1 MCGHVLGSSNTMPF
15 TVESLSVIDQTGAS
29 YIDIQQYYADA
40 RQERCKLIIYL
51 LTQYLVSPMKED
63 GCEDTDDWRYVTR
76 QFLLDDVISE
86 TNFTIAHALSLLLQ
100 GDSVRTP
107 LTDQQKRS
115 KKIRYYESEELHVVD
130 LMGSRFS
137 TAAADGNGNINT
149 ACSMGITNNRIM
161 LPASLGA
168 NWTPVHMAVVVN
180 NAYLLQKLLD
190 GVDLS
195 SPIYSNLFEVY
206 IQIISTTNV
215 TADNGVNALSIEQRS
230 FVFEVLV
237 TAISKSK
244 NYGHYLKPSLL
255 YEVGVNLVAPPLVKV
270 LVNCIQ
276 LNPNAF
282 HESASD
288 ESSKCTA
295 LHQVC
300 ACIGNDDVSKYYS
313 VLEAFATNPD
323 RLDLLV
329 EDPYGNTCVDI
340 AVQARNFKLLKV
352 LVSMRKMDVIERLL
366 LSRYGGPSLLM
377 ELESENLQLAKDC
390 GYAIQPFP
398 SALVA
403 EAGAVIATNEAVD
416 SELQEV
422 EASVEPMDVGDAEV
436 GASITEDASLPLFT
450 STDDN
455 NAEITLMDSSTQGTS
470 VNPTT
475 EQDRA
480 NLARSNEAIYFVL
493 ELVGAMVGSDCHVDT
508 CYHEGLVFSDY
519 CDRVQKEMTEEVE
532 KAAQQMNEMALEG
545 EGEEKME
552 SMPTEVEIEVTIS

>member
-1 MCGHVLGSSNTMPF
+1 M
-15 TVESLSVIDQTGAS
+15 
-29 YIDIQQYYADA
+29 
-40 RQERCKLIIYL
+40 
-51 LTQYLVSPMKED
+51 
-63 GCEDTDDWRYVTR
+63 
-76 QFLLDDVISE
+76 
-86 TNFTIAHALSLLLQ
+86 
-100 GDSVRTP
+100 
-107 LTDQQKRS
+107 
-115 KKIRYYESEELHVVD
+115 
-130 LMGSRFS
+130 
-137 TAAADGNGNINT
+137 
-149 ACSMGITNNRIM
+149 
-161 LPASLGA
+161 
-168 NWTPVHMAVVVN
+168 
-180 NAYLLQKLLD
+180 
-190 GVDLS
+190 
-195 SPIYSNLFEVY
+195 
-206 IQIISTTNV
+206 QIISTTSV
-215 TADNGVNALSIEQRS
+215 AADNGVNALSIEQRS

-300 ACIGNDDVSKYYS
+300 ACIGNDDASKYYS

-390 GYAIQPFP
+390 GYAVQPFP

-416 SELQEV
+416 SE
-422 EASVEPMDVGDAEV
+422 
-436 GASITEDASLPLFT
+436 
-450 STDDN
+450 
-455 NAEITLMDSSTQGTS
+455 
-470 VNPTT
+470 
-475 EQDRA
+475 
-480 NLARSNEAIYFVL
+480 
-493 ELVGAMVGSDCHVDT
+493 
-508 CYHEGLVFSDY
+508 
-519 CDRVQKEMTEEVE
+519 
-532 KAAQQMNEMALEG
+532 
-545 EGEEKME
+545 
-552 SMPTEVEIEVTIS
+552 